1 MPVNTSLI
9 HVGAGIL
16 SLDEGLATA
25 LTVEASEEGG
35 TFAFSGELE
44 MIEIDEA
51 IGPVDAF
58 ATSEECSFSVTFKE
72 LEAAKVKAA
81 MGHGTI
87 TTTAAGVGTKGKD
100 VLEFGSN
107 STVTKRT
114 LKYTVPR
121 RHNPALNIIYE
132 LYSVVAIPSLEK
144 KFTKKGQT
152 TVAMTFRA
160 LNDMTKVAGKR
171 LGKTTYET
179 AEATS

>member
-1 MPVNTSLI
+1 MAVNTSLI

-16 SLDEGLATA
+16 SLDAGLPTA

-35 TFAFSGELE
+35 ALAYSVDMEA
-44 MIEIDEA
+44 IEIDEA
-51 IGPVDAF
+51 IGAVEMF
-58 ATSEECSFSVTFKE
+58 ITGEECTFVVTCKE
-72 LEAAKVKAA
+72 LEAGKVKMA

-87 TTTAAGVGTKGKD
+87 TTTAAGASTKGRD
-100 VLEFGSN
+100 VLEFGS
-107 STVTKRT
+107 SSAVAKRT

-121 RHNPALNIIYE
+121 RHNPALNIIVE

-144 KFTKKGQT
+144 KFSKKGQT
-152 TVAMTFRA
+152 LIAMTFRA

-171 LGKTTYET
+171 LGKITFET